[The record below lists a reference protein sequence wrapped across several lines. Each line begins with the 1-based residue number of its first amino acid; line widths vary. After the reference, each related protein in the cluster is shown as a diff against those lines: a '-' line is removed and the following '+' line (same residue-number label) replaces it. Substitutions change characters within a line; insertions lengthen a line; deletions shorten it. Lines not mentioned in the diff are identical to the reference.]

1 MASLPPLRSSPA
13 YSSSSTPITPLP
25 KNGHISTPDPAYASS
40 QTKASL
46 DSALVS
52 IWKHKAWP
60 TFRHAWDTLL
70 PPTPVQL
77 TWPRDGR
84 EVLTSFQHVPVRD
97 GHKVEIKIYRRP
109 DVTPGAAMVFRMHG
123 GGWATGGHG
132 MEEAENLYLAFRHEV
147 VVVSVAYRL
156 APEWPFP
163 TGVRDCFD
171 VLRWCISN
179 ATTLAI
185 DPDRIITIGGSAG
198 GNLSAV
204 MALMARDAPI
214 PGIVGQILNFP
225 ITCHPR
231 YFASLS
237 KNRGY
242 ELASYV
248 QNRDDSLLSAVQMEF
263 FWDCYGTEKGD
274 EVEGDGEGEGYHSP
288 LLRQDLEGLPP
299 ALIQVGG
306 LDVLRDEGIAYGEA
320 LRAARNEVEV
330 YAYRGLPHVFNVFCD
345 LPQREEYYKRQDEFI
360 ERLLGGEVGGCE
372 VVSHC

>member
-1 MASLPPLRSSPA
+1 MASLPPLGRSSA
-13 YSSSSTPITPLP
+13 YTSSSTPFTSFP
-25 KNGHISTPDPAYASS
+25 KNGHLSTSDPAYASS
-40 QTKASL
+40 QTKATL
-46 DSALVS
+46 DTALAS
-52 IWKHKAWP
+52 IWQHETWP
-60 TFRHAWDTLL
+60 TFRRAWDTLL
-70 PPTPVQL
+70 PPTPVRL
-77 TWPRDGR
+77 TWPREGR

-97 GHKVEIKIYRRP
+97 GHLVETKTYRRP
-109 DVTPGAAMVFRMHG
+109 DVKPDAAMMFRMHG

-132 MEEAENLYLAFRHEV
+132 MEEAENLYLAFRHDV
-147 VVVSVAYRL
+147 VVIGVAYRL

-179 ATTLAI
+179 AHTTLAI
-185 DPDRIITIGGSAG
+185 DPNRIVTIGGSAG

-204 MALMARDAPI
+204 MALMARDASI
-214 PGIVGQILNFP
+214 SGIVGQILNFP

-237 KNRGY
+237 ETRGY

-248 QNRDDSLLSAVQMEF
+248 QNKDDTWLSAMQMEF
-263 FWDCYGTEKGD
+263 FWDCYGTE
-274 EVEGDGEGEGYHSP
+274 EGEDWEGGKYHSP
-288 LLRQDLEGLPP
+288 LLRQDLDGLPP

-320 LRAARNEVEV
+320 LKAAGNEVEV

-345 LPQREEYYKRQDEFI
+345 FPQREEYYKRQDEFI
-360 ERLLGGEVGGCE
+360 ERLLRGR
-372 VVSHC
+372 